1 MRAKKLGRHELLSW
15 INSITQSDYPKIENL
30 SDGVGL
36 CQLFDAFYPNIANLN
51 SLKLNSK
58 NMEDWEKN
66 FYILNEILGKI
77 KSHKTI
83 DPSKM
88 SKSKFTQNFEFLQFV
103 YDLFAKSFGDPTIK
117 YSAYEKRLEI
127 LKFQFGNKATDVKK
141 YLPTHLIPNDLILKM
156 DKQKFFGGGI
166 QTSEN
171 NYNSA
176 SNPKIN
182 NINEYNTIY
191 KINESETLPSHLNSM
206 VDKYKDFFSIL
217 KDDLKKT
224 VDTNVLMSTEIHDI
238 EEERQYYLDKINNVL
253 NYCDKKRNSNKI
265 KPETINLLD
274 EMIKI
279 IKHVPEDFK

>member
-30 SDGVGL
+30 SDGIGL
-36 CQLFDAFYPNIANLN
+36 CQLFDAFYPNISNLN

-66 FYILNEILGKI
+66 FSILNEILGKI
-77 KSHKTI
+77 KSYKTI

-88 SKSKFTQNFEFLQFV
+88 SKSKFTLNFEFLQFT

-127 LKFQFGNKATDVKK
+127 LKYQFGNKATDVKK

-156 DKQKFFGGGI
+156 DKQKFFGGGMQSIQSI

-182 NINEYNTIY
+182 NINNNEYNTTY

-253 NYCDKKRNSNKI
+253 NFCDKKRNSSKI
-265 KPETINLLD
+265 KSLN
-274 EMIKI
+274 
-279 IKHVPEDFK
+279 